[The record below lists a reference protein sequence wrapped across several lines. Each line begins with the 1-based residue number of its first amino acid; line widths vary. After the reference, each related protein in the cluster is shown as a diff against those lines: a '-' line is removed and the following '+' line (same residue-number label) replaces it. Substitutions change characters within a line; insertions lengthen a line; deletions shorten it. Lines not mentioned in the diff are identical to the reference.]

1 MVSNCTIL
9 KGRLTKDP
17 VFKKVGA
24 NGDTSFVMF
33 SIAVKRRTKPGVEP
47 EADFFN
53 CKAWRAQA
61 DAIAEYFKKGS
72 TILLH
77 GELRSDNYEKN
88 GAKLTA
94 ITVEVDDFDFIDPR
108 SKSDAEQNVPEDDGL
123 PY

>member
-33 SIAVKRRTKPGVEP
+33 SIAVKRRTKPGAEP

-61 DAIAEYFKKGS
+61 DAIAKFFKKGS
-72 TILLH
+72 GIAVQ
-77 GELRSDNYEKN
+77 GELHTDNYEKN
-88 GAKLTA
+88 GVKYSAT
-94 ITVEVDDFDFIDPR
+94 TVEVDNFDFTDPR